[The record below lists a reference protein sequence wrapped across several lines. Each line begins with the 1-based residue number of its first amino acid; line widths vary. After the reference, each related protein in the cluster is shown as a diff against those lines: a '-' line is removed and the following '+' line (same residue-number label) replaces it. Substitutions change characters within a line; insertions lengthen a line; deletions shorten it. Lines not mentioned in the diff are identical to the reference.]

1 MQHGVERAEGSGSV
15 QVSGEAQ
22 GEDCV
27 IAVEDDGPGMPPSAL
42 RTCWPGGAPGHL
54 GLVNVDRRLR
64 AVFGA
69 GYGLVIETAPGAGTR
84 VVVRIPR
91 FHPGVVAS

>member
-1 MQHGVERAEGSGSV
+1 M
-15 QVSGEAQ
+15 
-22 GEDCV
+22 
-27 IAVEDDGPGMPPSAL
+27 L
-42 RTCWPGGAPGHL
+42 RTCWPGTGHRDSL

-84 VVVRIPR
+84 VVVRVPR
-91 FHPGVVAS
+91 VHPGVVAS

>member
-1 MQHGVERAEGSGSV
+1 MAAERARDVLAGRSDGS
-15 QVSGEAQ
+15 
-22 GEDCV
+22 
-27 IAVEDDGPGMPPSAL
+27 
-42 RTCWPGGAPGHL
+42 L

-84 VVVRIPR
+84 VVVRLPR